1 MERTNRT
8 LVFRK
13 FTIVLPAAYRKFYE
27 ELCMEWARRV
37 YEYVLHRKDVK
48 DNYLWYYVD
57 RVARELEYVVK
68 NHRRGKRVWPLFRIV
83 FYESGKRI
91 HGPNNSPIRID
102 LDRRRLKLRP
112 LRVEVE
118 LSSRLIE
125 EFRELISSCLFIARM
140 VLRRKYAVLHIGAF
154 REYRRP
160 RIELPVLV
168 VGIDNN
174 SRYGIRVRALLIT
187 EKEVK
192 IVAKASVRKRN
203 ARVQWRQL
211 RWHQRLFSYFH
222 KPEHAWI
229 IKCIYK
235 RIKGLNIR
243 YKRDLK
249 ERLRKILRSINA
261 IPIVVLDEID
271 PEGLRGSR
279 LQNTIIIERD
289 VENLVE
295 FHNGIFIKRRISGR
309 YCPVCEKKMR
319 KYRRTRRLELYKCS
333 CGILVDKHTASCY
346 NAILWVV
353 AQEFPELL
361 PKVKE
366 KIREN
371 IEKDPYTA

>member
-1 MERTNRT
+1 M
-8 LVFRK
+8 
-13 FTIVLPAAYRKFYE
+13 LPTAYRKFYE

-83 FYESGKRI
+83 FYESGRRI

-112 LRVEVE
+112 LGVEVM
-118 LSSRLIE
+118 LSPRLVE
-125 EFRELISSCLFIARM
+125 EFRELISMGCSFIARM
-140 VLRRKYAVLHIGAF
+140 ILRRRYAVIHVIAF

-174 SRYGIRVRALLIT
+174 SKYGVKIRGVLIT
-187 EKEVK
+187 EDEVK

-203 ARVQWRQL
+203 ARIQWKQL
-211 RWHQRLFSYFH
+211 KWHQKLFTQFH
-222 KPEHAWI
+222 KPEHSWT

-249 ERLRKILRSINA
+249 ERLRKILRSTNA
-261 IPIVVLDEID
+261 IPVVILDEIH
-271 PEGLRGSR
+271 PEGLRMTS
-279 LQNTIIIERD
+279 LQNTIIVEKD
-289 VENLVE
+289 VENLVK
-295 FHNGIFIKRRISGR
+295 FYNGIFIKRRISGK
-309 YCPVCEKKMR
+309 YCPLCGRKMKKY
-319 KYRRTRRLELYKCS
+319 KRTRRLELYKCD
-333 CGILVDKHTASCY
+333 CGVLVDKHTNACY
-346 NAILWVV
+346 RAILWIIGKHS
-353 AQEFPELL
+353 PELIQ
-361 PKVKE
+361 KVKE